1 MYSFCLLVLSFVI
14 LIYKNVLLKQINS
27 CHVLNY
33 AYFKGLRFPVIFI
46 YLCACV
52 WLPWWLNDRES
63 PCNAG
68 NQVYSWV
75 WKILW
80 ERKCQPTSLFLSGKS
95 PEQRSLVGYPPW
107 CFKRE
112 EHDLAI
118 KHSTNTHTN
127 ICLCVVNVIDPHFMN
142 SRFLSLLGRQL
153 KPVFL
158 PGKSHGQRSLAG
170 LQLMGSQGVGQDLVD
185 SDEQQLAFDEP
196 VCSAGREM
204 QT

>member
-1 MYSFCLLVLSFVI
+1 MTSSMYSFCLLVLSFVI

-80 ERKCQPTSLFLSGKS
+80 ERKCQLTSLFLSGKS
-95 PEQRSLVGYPPW
+95 PEQRSLVGYPPQRHKESDTDKACGSTYTVHLLSSKPKAFVTPNW
-107 CFKRE
+107 C
-112 EHDLAI
+112 
-118 KHSTNTHTN
+118 
-127 ICLCVVNVIDPHFMN
+127 
-142 SRFLSLLGRQL
+142 
-153 KPVFL
+153 
-158 PGKSHGQRSLAG
+158 
-170 LQLMGSQGVGQDLVD
+170 
-185 SDEQQLAFDEP
+185 AF
-196 VCSAGREM
+196 
-204 QT
+204 